1 MLSRQKWSNWIL
13 LPLLCC
19 WSFGSIKGQNIQ
31 KQDLITVL
39 KELENKYDVRFS
51 YAADELEELSIGFEE
66 VSTLEEALDQLVQKL
81 PVQFNKIDERY
92 ISIVR
97 DVSEY
102 VCGRLLAAD
111 TGQPLSGANIV
122 STLTSYG
129 TISNPDGTF
138 YIPKYIGQE
147 AVVVRYIG
155 YQPWEIPVSS
165 LSESCEP
172 FLIPTEV
179 STLETV
185 FVTNYLVEGIEKK
198 LNGSIQLN
206 TSEFGL
212 LPGQVENDI
221 LFVTQALPGIQSVN
235 ETVSNINVRG
245 GTHDE
250 NLILWNDIKSY
261 QSGHFFGLISAFN
274 PDITQDVTIYKNGTP
289 SNYGD
294 GISSEIAMY
303 SKDNLSDEFSGGAG
317 INLINGSAFGTVPV
331 SDKATLQFS
340 GRLSLNGLWESPVYR
355 TYSEK
360 VFQDTEITN
369 TNTAEAG
376 LDIVAEEEFS
386 FYDFSTRV
394 LWDVNDRDK
403 FRVNFLAMNNTLE
416 FTETV
421 ASLSNSKTSE
431 LNLRSLLGGVSW
443 ERQWNE
449 TFKTKVLG
457 YVTTYYLRALNLD
470 LLTTQEVFQE
480 NDVLETGVKAE
491 AQKLLTNNLSLQG
504 GYQFVETGITNEQ
517 EVNLPR
523 FLDFEKDVLRTHSAF
538 AGITYKSDNERTN
551 ITAGVRANYF
561 DKFQKTVVEPRLSL
575 HQGLGSG
582 FAVEAQGEFKSQ
594 ATTQRIDFDSDF
606 LGVEKRRWILAD
618 EENIPVITSMQ
629 GSVGLVFDQN
639 GWFVNA
645 EGFYK
650 MVEGITSRNQG
661 FQNQF
666 QFSNASGNYSAYGG
680 EFVINR
686 RERDY
691 SFWISYSY
699 LNNEYEFE
707 TFDPSIFPHN
717 LDVTHTATVAGSYSP
732 IQNLKVAAGLN
743 YRTGKPYTIPSED
756 NETTFD
762 GLTEII
768 QFDIPNA
775 ERLPDYYRLDVS
787 GEYLWQLSDGLEA
800 KINVAVLNVL
810 DTRNTLNIRY
820 TLSDDGSGNTSV
832 NEVVTSSIGLSPNF
846 SFQLLF

>member
-1 MLSRQKWSNWIL
+1 MLSRPYWCKYIL
-13 LPLLCC
+13 WFFVWLGSCQIGLC
-19 WSFGSIKGQNIQ
+19 QDDRN
-31 KQDLITVL
+31 QDLITVL
-39 KELENKYDVRFS
+39 KQLEETFDIRFS
-51 YAADELEELSIGFEE
+51 YAADELENLYLAFEN
-66 VSTLEEALDQLVQKL
+66 VSTVDEALDQLVQKL
-81 PVQFNKIDERY
+81 PVEFNRIDERY

-97 DVSEY
+97 NVSEY
-102 VCGRLLAAD
+102 VCGRILAAD
-111 TGQPLSGANIV
+111 TGEPLSGANIV

-129 TISNPDGTF
+129 TISNADGVF

-155 YQPWEIPVSS
+155 YQSWEIPVSS
-165 LSESCEP
+165 LTEDCES
-172 FLIPTEV
+172 FLIPAQV

-185 FVTNYLVEGIEKK
+185 FVTNYLVQGIEKT
-198 LNGSIQLN
+198 LNGSIHIN

-250 NLILWNDIKSY
+250 NLILWNDIRTY

-274 PDITQDVTIYKNGTP
+274 PDITADVDIFKNGTP
-289 SNYGD
+289 ARYGD
-294 GISSEIAMY
+294 GVSSVISMY
-303 SKDNLSDEFSGGAG
+303 SRDEIDTQFKGGASL
-317 INLINGSAFGTVPV
+317 NLINGGAFGMVPV
-331 SDKATLQFS
+331 SDNASLQFS
-340 GRLSLNGLWESPVYR
+340 GRMSLNNLWESPVYR

-369 TNTAEAG
+369 PNTAEAG
-376 LDIVAEEEFS
+376 FDVTAEEDFS

-394 LWDVNDRDK
+394 LWDLNEKDK
-403 FRVNFLAMNNTLE
+403 FRLNFLAMNNTLE
-416 FTETV
+416 FTESIP
-421 ASLSNSKTSE
+421 SLSNSKTSE

-449 TFKTKVLG
+449 TFRTKVLG
-457 YVTTYYLRALNLD
+457 YITTYYLRSLNLD

-480 NDVLETGVKAE
+480 NDVLETGIKADAE
-491 AQKLLTNNLSLQG
+491 LLLSNNLSFSG

-538 AGITYKSDNERTN
+538 AGLTYKSDNEQTN
-551 ITAGVRANYF
+551 ISAAVRTSYF
-561 DKFQKTVVEPRLSL
+561 DKYEKVVVEPRLSV
-575 HQGLGSG
+575 HQSLGNG
-582 FAVEAQGEFKSQ
+582 FAVEALGEFKNQ

-618 EENIPVITSMQ
+618 EENIPVISSKQ
-629 GSVGLVFDQN
+629 ASVGLVFDRN

-650 MVEGITSRNQG
+650 LVEGITSRNQG

-666 QFSNASGNYSAYGG
+666 QFSNEIGNYTATGG
-680 EFVINR
+680 ELVINR
-686 RERDY
+686 REKTY
-691 SFWISYSY
+691 SVWVSYSY

-707 TFDPSIFPHN
+707 SFDPSIFPHN
-717 LDVTHTATVAGSYSP
+717 LDVTHTATLAGSYSP
-732 IQNLKVAAGLN
+732 TKRLKIATGLN
-743 YRTGKPYTIPSED
+743 YHTGKPFTIPIED

-762 GLTEII
+762 GLNQVILY
-768 QFDIPNA
+768 DIPNE
-775 ERLPDYYRLDVS
+775 ERLPDYYRLDAS
-787 GEYLWQLSDGLEA
+787 AEYMWQLSDKIEA
-800 KINVAVLNVL
+800 KINVAVLNIL

-820 TLSDDGSGNTSV
+820 SLVDDGSGNTSV
-832 NEVVTSSIGLSPNF
+832 SQVRTFSIGLTPNF